1 MCIPKGEEN
10 IVTHLF
16 TQSSGCEVPV
26 NSQLQSE
33 RALIPV
39 SPLAVQLLRTQVRQ
53 AGAALKALR
62 SGKACCG
69 RQGQSVI
76 SCQLLI
82 SRLVHKIQI
91 RARELK
97 EALKK
102 KAHFRN
108 HKIVQC
114 RKEALL
120 S

>member
-33 RALIPV
+33 RALILV

-76 SCQLLI
+76 CQLLI

-97 EALKK
+97 EA
-102 KAHFRN
+102 
-108 HKIVQC
+108 
-114 RKEALL
+114 
-120 S
+120 